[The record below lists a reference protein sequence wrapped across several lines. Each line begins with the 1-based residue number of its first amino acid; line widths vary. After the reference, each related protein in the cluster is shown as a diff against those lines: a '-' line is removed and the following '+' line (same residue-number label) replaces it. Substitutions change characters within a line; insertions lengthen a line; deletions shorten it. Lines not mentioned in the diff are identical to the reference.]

1 MGMRRKRDGK
11 SLGTRCEPNGNPRKP
26 DGSPR
31 EPAATVGNPTGTH
44 GTPTGAQRDPC
55 KDPSG
60 TRQGDGSP
68 RGDRW
73 EFDARVEP
81 TGTSWEPARTGQK
94 PEGTRRELDGNS
106 MGARSERTGSEQ
118 GALRKP
124 VWNRREPH
132 EKLQEFDENSTRPYW
147 NPRGTRRES
156 GGKSPGTRREQNGN
170 APGARQELCASPAR
184 LDKDP
189 TRNAREPDGHLR
201 GRDGNAREPDGNS
214 TGTRGEPDRNAAG
227 ARRERDGNPTGTRRE
242 PDRSPTGNR
251 WRTDGSR
258 LAGLLR
264 RLAGLG
270 WMVCLGWADRA
281 GWAGR

>member
-1 MGMRRKRDGK
+1 MRRKRDGK

-147 NPRGTRRES
+147 NPRELVVNPAGSRPERDGNRTGTRREPDKNS
-156 GGKSPGTRREQNGN
+156 AQARRDSTRIRRGMHGNPTDTCGGATATRGSPTGTRREL
-170 APGARQELCASPAR
+170 E
-184 LDKDP
+184 
-189 TRNAREPDGHLR
+189 
-201 GRDGNAREPDGNS
+201 
-214 TGTRGEPDRNAAG
+214 
-227 ARRERDGNPTGTRRE
+227 GNPTGTRRE
-242 PDRSPTGNR
+242 RGGNATGTRRELGGNPTGTR
-251 WRTDGSR
+251 RGTDGEPTGAAW
-258 LAGLLR
+258 LA
-264 RLAGLG
+264 
-270 WMVCLGWADRA
+270 CCA
-281 GWAGR
+281 GWLG